1 MHQAVI
7 PRASGVGLPWM
18 WREGQG
24 CSRRLSPGI
33 TVDHPTQRVD
43 TDSETSKA
51 HITSA
56 APEYNPQADIGPD
69 SKSGDAQ
76 LTKQLEEQ
84 LLTTS
89 TGGLMVQIP
98 PANAGDTGDP
108 GLIPESGRSP
118 GERNGNPLQ
127 YSCLEHSTDR
137 GAWRA
142 TIPGVTKSQTRL
154 GN

>member
-1 MHQAVI
+1 MSGYLGCGGKGKAVPGGYHLASLWTI
-7 PRASGVGLPWM
+7 PHRGWTL
-18 WREGQG
+18 
-24 CSRRLSPGI
+24 
-33 TVDHPTQRVD
+33 TQKPV
-43 TDSETSKA
+43 KP

-84 LLTTS
+84 LRTTS

-98 PANAGDTGDP
+98 PANAGHTGDP

-118 GERNGNPLQ
+118 GGRNGIPLQ
-127 YSCLEHSTDR
+127 CSCLEHSTDR
-137 GAWRA
+137 GAWRT
-142 TIPGVTKSQTRL
+142 TIPGVTKSRTRL